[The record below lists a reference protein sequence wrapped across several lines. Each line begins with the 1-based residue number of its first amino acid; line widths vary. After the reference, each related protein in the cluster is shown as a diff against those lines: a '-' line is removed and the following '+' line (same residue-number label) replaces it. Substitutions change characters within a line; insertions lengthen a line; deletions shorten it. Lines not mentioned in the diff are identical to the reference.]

1 MAISNHRLLD
11 VGEGRVRFTYRDRAR
26 GDVKRTATL
35 IADEFIRRFLRHV
48 LPKGLQ
54 RIRHYGFLSH
64 RTKSKALERCGYK
77 VEEGVNNLGLDV
89 SPHADLA
96 SSVAFR
102 LAPVLKKSPM
112 VIAKEIHQALRKRFP
127 TMSLSTVY
135 NTLDTLER
143 IGEIQSLH
151 IFDDFLNYEA
161 NVSPHV
167 HFHCRKC
174 GAIHDIFTDERTD
187 FAVPTGDIDGHE
199 VTSYSI
205 VLGGTCKLCR

>member
-1 MAISNHRLLD
+1 MLGNKEHPSALKIHREL
-11 VGEGRVRFTYRDRAR
+11 RRKYP
-26 GDVKRTATL
+26 TL
-35 IADEFIRRFLRHV
+35 SF
-48 LPKGLQ
+48 
-54 RIRHYGFLSH
+54 
-64 RTKSKALERCGYK
+64 
-77 VEEGVNNLGLDV
+77 
-89 SPHADLA
+89 
-96 SSVAFR
+96 
-102 LAPVLKKSPM
+102 
-112 VIAKEIHQALRKRFP
+112 
-127 TMSLSTVY
+127 STVY